1 MTHKEYPSNVNELW
15 KRSIERVK
23 RLARVALG
31 YETGH
36 EVENKIALL
45 AQESDHLLRA
55 NGFESVGLYESDEAP
70 KGNLSIVE
78 WRSDVAPYDDE
89 AYIPRDSQG
98 GDASAAWA
106 EQYPVAQ
113 FAMIHGVHVRDG
125 EISQI
130 GPCLVTLYSKPQN
143 DSPLP
148 PLPDEWQ

>member
-1 MTHKEYPSNVNELW
+1 MTHKEYLSNVSELW
-15 KRSIERVK
+15 KRSIK
-23 RLARVALG
+23 RIKGLARAALG

-45 AQESDHLLRA
+45 AQESDCLLTA
-55 NGFESVGLYESDEAP
+55 NGFVNVGLYESDEAP

-78 WRSDVAPYDDE
+78 WRSDVAPYGDE

-106 EQYPVAQ
+106 EQHSVAR
-113 FAMIHGVHVRDG
+113 FAMIHGAHVRDG

-143 DSPLP
+143 DSPQ
-148 PLPDEWQ
+148 PDE

>member
-15 KRSIERVK
+15 KRSIERIK
-23 RLARVALG
+23 GLAQAALG
-31 YETGH
+31 HETG
-36 EVENKIALL
+36 L
-45 AQESDHLLRA
+45 AQESDRVLTA
-55 NGFESVGLYESDEAP
+55 NGFVNVGLYESDEAP

-106 EQYPVAQ
+106 EQHPVAR
-113 FAMIHGVHVRDG
+113 FAMIHGAHVRDG

-143 DSPLP
+143 DSSLP
-148 PLPDEWQ
+148 PLLDEWQ

>member
-55 NGFESVGLYESDEAP
+55 NGFESVG
-70 KGNLSIVE
+70 
-78 WRSDVAPYDDE
+78 
-89 AYIPRDSQG
+89 
-98 GDASAAWA
+98 
-106 EQYPVAQ
+106 
-113 FAMIHGVHVRDG
+113 F
-125 EISQI
+125 
-130 GPCLVTLYSKPQN
+130 
-143 DSPLP
+143 
-148 PLPDEWQ
+148 

>member
-1 MTHKEYPSNVNELW
+1 MTHKEHPSNVKELW
-15 KRSIERVK
+15 KRSKERIK

-31 YETGH
+31 HETGH

-45 AQESDHLLRA
+45 AQESDRVLKA
-55 NGFESVGLYESDEAP
+55 NGFESVGLYESDAP
-70 KGNLSIVE
+70 KGNLSVVE

-106 EQYPVAQ
+106 EQHPVAR
-113 FAMIHGVHVRDG
+113 FAMIHGAHVRDG

-143 DSPLP
+143 DSSLP
-148 PLPDEWQ
+148 PLLDEWQ